1 NPDILGNLRKFA
13 IQEFR
18 CVKCNEK
25 FKRPPLSN
33 GGKCPNCGNRV
44 ILTVNKGGIEKY
56 IPKAVKLCEEFKLDN
71 YTIQRMEL
79 TREYVESLT
88 NNPKIKQ
95 QKLSDFF

>member
-1 NPDILGNLRKFA
+1 DILGNLRKFS

-25 FKRPPLSN
+25 YRRPPLSN
-33 GGKCPNCGNRV
+33 AGNCPKCGNRV
-44 ILTVNKGGIEKY
+44 ILTVNRGGIEKY
-56 IPKAVKLCEEFKLDN
+56 IPRAIKLCKQFNLDE

-79 TREYVESLT
+79 IEEYVESLT
-88 NNPKIKQ
+88 NNPRIKQ